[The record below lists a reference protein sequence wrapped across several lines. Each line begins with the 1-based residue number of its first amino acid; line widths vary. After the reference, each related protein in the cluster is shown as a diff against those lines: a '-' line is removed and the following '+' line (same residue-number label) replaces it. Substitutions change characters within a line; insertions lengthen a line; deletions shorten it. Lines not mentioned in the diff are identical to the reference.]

1 MSNNYGHVGVNP
13 LAPMSSNPEHQLATL
28 LKDNYDQSMTGIP
41 FADIGYEQ
49 WLTGFGD
56 YSIYF
61 QEAGHNNVSS
71 SVDHNIRDYDHYV
84 DIHVFVRSMKVD
96 YDNSAEKK
104 AFDLEQWI
112 SKTILQHKEA
122 LKSGGI
128 QYMEHEDTRVL
139 PYFMGDNTDYDNL
152 IYRKVL
158 SVYMK
163 IRVINQAS

>member
-1 MSNNYGHVGVNP
+1 MSNYGHVGVNP
-13 LAPMSSNPEHQLATL
+13 LAPMPSNPEHQLAL
-28 LKDNYDQSMTGIP
+28 LLQNNYDESMTSIP
-41 FADIGYEQ
+41 FADIEYEKWFSGY
-49 WLTGFGD
+49 GD
-56 YSIYF
+56 IAIYF

-84 DIHVFVRSMKVD
+84 DIHVFCRSMKVD
-96 YDNSAEKK
+96 YANSAEKK

-112 SKTILQHKEA
+112 SKTILQHKEDLA
-122 LKSGGI
+122 SGGI

-139 PYFMGDNTDYDNL
+139 PYFMGDSTDYDNL

-163 IRVINQAS
+163 IRVINNAS